1 MHPVASDPV
10 LQVYHEATS
19 AAVGGDQGAASD
31 GQRRAVEGQTKGV
44 EDADAASSRGLQNR
58 PDVGVEAGAPFRPE
72 AVGDLAEDDAG
83 PQSLLGAVVG
93 RRNGAVGDEN
103 EQVLAEPLDDA
114 LQLLPRLGGGNDR
127 QQQGVEALLEPGVI
141 GHQGG
146 VGQTGASPSDP
157 YGPLQQAHDAGREA
171 IVTGVNGVLGVA
183 QQMGRQ
189 T

>member
-10 LQVYHEATS
+10 LRSTMKPRAPPPAATS
-19 AAVGGDQGAASD
+19 GLDGGD
-31 GQRRAVEGQTKGV
+31 GQRRAVEGQAKGV

-127 QQQGVEALLEPGVI
+127 QQGIKPGLEPGV
-141 GHQGG
+141 
-146 VGQTGASPSDP
+146 
-157 YGPLQQAHDAGREA
+157 
-171 IVTGVNGVLGVA
+171 
-183 QQMGRQ
+183 
-189 T
+189 